1 MSEQPWL
8 SIVTVVRDDAP
19 GFARTLESLRAQE
32 LAEVHFVVVDSSG
45 EKQEIPDALSRADV
59 TADIVWTEP
68 RGIYPAMNT
77 GLQRATGDWVY
88 FLNAGDTLHDDEVL
102 DRLRGRAAQTDRG
115 WMFGPVELTAP
126 GRQPIV
132 TPPWDY
138 PTERRANFARG
149 LFPPH
154 QGTLVRTALLRFVG
168 GFDTS
173 YAIAADYAAFLRLSL
188 TGDPEVLDFVIASF
202 AEGGAS
208 TLRWQE
214 SFREFH
220 RARRSILQPTG
231 AAALRERADTAWHFA
246 RVFAYREVVAP
257 LRRSAR
263 R

>member
-1 MSEQPWL
+1 MSARPWL
-8 SIVTVVRDDAP
+8 SIVTVVRDDAA
-19 GFARTLESLRAQE
+19 GFARTLASLRRQD
-32 LAEVHFVVVDSSG
+32 LANVHFVVVDSSR
-45 EKQEIPDALSRADV
+45 EHDEIPDALSRAGV
-59 TADIVWTEP
+59 TADVVWTEP

-88 FLNAGDTLHDDEVL
+88 FLNAGDTLHDHGVL
-102 DRLRGRAAQTDRG
+102 HRLRGRAGATPKG
-115 WMFGPVELTAP
+115 WIFGPVELTAP
-126 GRQPIV
+126 GRRPVV

-138 PTERRANFARG
+138 QGERRANFARG

-154 QGTLVRTALLRFVG
+154 QGTIVRTALLRSVG

-188 TGDPEVLDFVIASF
+188 AGDPEVLDFVIASF

-208 TLRWQE
+208 TLRWQQ